1 MTSIIKVDNLQNQC
15 GANIINENAGTITIG
30 ASGDTVTLAAG
41 ASQSGF
47 GRSGSVN
54 WDTTPK
60 TTGFTAVNGEGYFAN
75 TSGGAFTMTLPAGS
89 AGAIVS
95 VADYT
100 NSFQT
105 NALTITPNGSEKING
120 GVGAIILSTEG
131 QSLTLLYVDSIEGW
145 KSVQDSTTSPVGSN
159 FITATGGTI
168 TCDGDFKVHTFTGP
182 GTFTVT
188 SAGNPSGSTTVDYLV
203 VAGGAGGGGNQGGG
217 GGAGGFRQSFP
228 NPATGGFPVTAQGY
242 PITVG
247 GGGAGN
253 PGPGAVAGGAGTS
266 GTNSIFSTITSTGG
280 GGGGGR
286 PANNAAS
293 GGSGGGGGGCGSRT
307 GGAGNT
313 PPVAPPQGNTGGDG
327 QQPDGGGGGGGG
339 AGAVGSNSV
348 APRTGGAGGAGS
360 GISITGSS
368 VTYAGGGG
376 GGSGIGAGGLG
387 GSGIGGNGGSGPPA
401 VAVGTGTTNT
411 GSGGGG
417 GGNDTPNVAGAAGG
431 SGIVI
436 IRYKYQ

>member
-1 MTSIIKVDNLQNQC
+1 MSEVKVNKISPRTNC
-15 GANIINENAGTITIG
+15 GTVTLGD
-30 ASGDTVTLAAG
+30 SGDTFSIPAGVTLTNSGTAT
-41 ASQSGF
+41 GF
-47 GRSGSVN
+47 GPTGAVN

-60 TTGFTAVNGEGYFAN
+60 TANFTAVSGVGYFAD

-89 AGAIVS
+89 AGAIIS
-95 VADYT
+95 LADYT

-131 QSLTLLYVDSIEGW
+131 QSLTLLYVDSTEGW
-145 KSVQDSTTSPVGSN
+145 KSVQDSTTSPVGNN
-159 FITATGGTI
+159 FIAATGGTI
-168 TCDGDFKVHTFTGP
+168 TTSGCGNYKIHTFTGP

-188 SAGNPSGSTTVDYLV
+188 SAGNPSGSTTVDYLA

-228 NPATGGFPVTAQGY
+228 NPATGGFPVTAQVY

-253 PGPGAVAGGAGTS
+253 PGPGAAAGTS

-286 PANNAAS
+286 TANNAAS
-293 GGSGGGGGGCGSRT
+293 GGSGGGGGGCAPRT

-376 GGSGIGAGGLG
+376 GGSGSGAGGLG

-401 VAVGTGTTNT
+401 VATGNGTTNT

-417 GGNDTPNVAGAAGG
+417 GGNDTPNVAGGTGG

-436 IRYKYQ
+436 IRYKFQ